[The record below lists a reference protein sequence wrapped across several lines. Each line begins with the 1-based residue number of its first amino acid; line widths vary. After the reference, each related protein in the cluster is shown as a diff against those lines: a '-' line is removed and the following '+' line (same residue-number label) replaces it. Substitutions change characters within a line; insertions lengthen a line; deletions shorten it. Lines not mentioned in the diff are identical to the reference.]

1 MYIEIGDAIGLFL
14 NSKHTSVVDRKKR
27 EQIENIL
34 FQSVLAMEQG
44 HHCVNTQSDKCA
56 LLICKNT
63 ENPKVKRIYHYI
75 YQHYST
81 YLAGF
86 KNRLTNYV
94 RIELVSNEI
103 SRSAIGEDKC
113 VTIVNLNF
121 AERTSFWQSV
131 AFLPENIRDYR
142 FFTRIA
148 CYKKDA
154 IYKAIRYSFVREQ
167 GQGSRAI
174 DTYECR
180 CSEKRFIFALID
192 NDISAPNTG
201 IKKDSTAD
209 KFLKSKYKNAPN
221 GFVHILN
228 VHELENL
235 FSSNAFISKVNGN
248 VAKKIE
254 SYGKIDPNVTIYY
267 DMKEGF
273 SFKKIMQNAYMRQ
286 FASEPIQPC
295 ALHLKEGKCLNK
307 KCGKSILP
315 GLGSDYLEKL
325 FGDDPNFTE
334 DVESIDNKTQQEFSA
349 VFKDA
354 FNELIDPI
362 KKEWENIYVNFLTYF
377 CSYPLLISAI

>member
-1 MYIEIGDAIGLFL
+1 MYIEIGDTIGLFL
-14 NSKHTSVVDRKKR
+14 NLKHTSTADRKKR
-27 EQIENIL
+27 AQIENIL

-44 HHCVNTQSDKCA
+44 HHCVNTQSDNCA
-56 LLICKNT
+56 LLISKNV
-63 ENPKVKRIYHYI
+63 ESPKVKRAYYYI

-94 RIELVSNEI
+94 RVEPCSKEI
-103 SRSAIGEDKC
+103 LRTTIGIGKYI
-113 VTIVNLNF
+113 TTVNLNF

-148 CYKKDA
+148 CYKKET
-154 IYKAIRYSFVREQ
+154 IYKEIKYSFIREQ
-167 GQGSRAI
+167 GQGSRAV

-180 CSEKRFIFALID
+180 CSEKKFIFALID
-192 NDISAPNTG
+192 NDISNPDAG
-201 IKKDSTAD
+201 IATDSTAD
-209 KFLKSKYKNAPN
+209 KFFKSKYKNAPN
-221 GFVHILN
+221 GFLHVLA

-235 FSSNAFISKVNGN
+235 FSSKSFIAKVSEN

-254 SYGKIDPNVTIYY
+254 SYGMIDPNVRIYY

-273 SFKKIMQNAYMRQ
+273 SFKKIMHNPYMQQ
-286 FASEPIQPC
+286 FVSVPIQPC
-295 ALHLKEGKCLNK
+295 VRHLKEGKCPNK
-307 KCGKSILP
+307 KCSKMIMP

-334 DVESIDNKTQQEFSA
+334 DIECIDSKTQQEFSTD
-349 VFKDA
+349 FKDA

-362 KKEWENIYVNFLTYF
+362 KKEWENIYICFLTYF
-377 CSYPLLISAI
+377 CSYPLLISCA

>member
-1 MYIEIGDAIGLFL
+1 MYIEIGDVIGLFL
-14 NSKHTSVVDRKKR
+14 NSKHTSIADRKKR
-27 EQIENIL
+27 AQIENIL

-44 HHCVNTQSDKCA
+44 HHCVNTQSDNCA

-63 ENPKVKRIYHYI
+63 ENPKVKRTYHYI

-94 RIELVSNEI
+94 RIELDSKEI
-103 SRSAIGEDKC
+103 SRSAIGGNKC
-113 VTIVNLNF
+113 VTIVNLDL
-121 AERTSFWQSV
+121 AEQTSFWQSV

-148 CYKKDA
+148 YYKKDA
-154 IYKAIRYSFVREQ
+154 IYKSIRYSFVREQ
-167 GQGSRAI
+167 GQGSRAV

-192 NDISAPNTG
+192 NDISDPNAG

-228 VHELENL
+228 IHELENL
-235 FSSNAFISKVNGN
+235 FSSKSFVAKVNEN

-254 SYGKIDPNVTIYY
+254 SYGKVDPNVTIYY

-273 SFKKIMQNAYMRQ
+273 SFKKIMQNSYMRQ
-286 FASEPIQPC
+286 FASGPIQPC
-295 ALHLKEGKCLNK
+295 VQHLKDGKCLNK

-334 DVESIDNKTQQEFSA
+334 DVESIDNKTQQEFSTD
-349 VFKDA
+349 FKNA
-354 FNELIDPI
+354 FDELIPPI
-362 KKEWENIYVNFLTYF
+362 KKEWENIYIYFLTYF
-377 CSYPLLISAI
+377 CSYPLLISAV